1 MSAASVTI
9 VKRMPGHTEPY
20 DERKVYASVYAACLS
35 VRTPAGEAELTADCV
50 CRALL
55 PWVNSKTEVTSL
67 DIRHQASTHLKVYN
81 PDAAYM
87 YRRHRIIG

>member
-1 MSAASVTI
+1 MSTKSVTI

-35 VRTPAGEAELTADCV
+35 VRTPAGEAELTAACV
-50 CRALL
+50 CRDLL
-55 PWVNSKTEVTSL
+55 PWLKDKIEITSR
-67 DIRHQASTHLKVYN
+67 DIRTHACTHLKVYN

-87 YRRHRIIG
+87 YLRHRIIG